1 MRKVTALVIFLGIIV
16 FSAYICQYYASGI
29 KNTDIVSDLW
39 ITNASDL
46 TISNASFSIGT
57 IHNSPLNLSLAKITS
72 NTIVVASPTPQGYLL
87 QGVLKEI
94 KPNQTA
100 FVQIWNLP
108 NQSPL
113 ESSVW
118 HFTQPIHVT
127 GNGDLQFTVVSRF
140 FADTPFGRLSV
151 ASTDTFTTP
160 SGVLILNT
168 RSLTSSYAALSFLAA
183 LSLIFGL
190 FLKAIGLVDLRS
202 YPFITLSIVLI
213 NSWTY
218 AFVGTGFEVS
228 AIPDLAPFGYGKL
241 VPFTYHASYTHITG
255 NMPIFFLA
263 SLVCETLIKVKR
275 SFRTFLWYL
284 LPIVGTT
291 LASYREG
298 FTGYLFSLSW
308 ISFGLSFLIEL
319 LAFSIWT
326 YAIAFWRHLGSNR
339 MNALL
344 ILSGS
349 LSMLPL
355 YNHLTQV
362 LLYRPFITPY
372 NLAIS
377 IGHLNLAM
385 IGLAGSLLYLSYHY
399 RKPRLAD

>member
-1 MRKVTALVIFLGIIV
+1 MMRKVTALVIFLGIIV
-16 FSAYICQYYASGI
+16 FSGYSYQYYASGI

-39 ITNASDL
+39 ITNASDW

-57 IHNSPLNLSLAKITS
+57 THNSPLNFGSAKITS
-72 NTIVVASPTPQGYLL
+72 NTSVAASPTSQGYLVR
-87 QGVLKEI
+87 VLDEI
-94 KPNQTA
+94 EPNQTV
-100 FVQIWNLP
+100 FVRVSNLS
-108 NQSPL
+108 NQWSL
-113 ESSVW
+113 ESKVW
-118 HFTQPIHVT
+118 DFTQPIHAA
-127 GNGDLQFTVVSRF
+127 GSGDLQFNVVSRF
-140 FADTPFGRLSV
+140 FADTSFGRLSV
-151 ASTDTFTTP
+151 ASTDRFTTP
-160 SGVLILNT
+160 SGVPIANT
-168 RSLTSSYAALSFLAA
+168 RSLTSSYASLAFLATLLLSFG
-183 LSLIFGL
+183 LILKGL
-190 FLKAIGLVDLRS
+190 GLVDLRS
-202 YPFITLSIVLI
+202 YPFITLSIILA
-213 NSWTY
+213 NSWAY

-263 SLVCETLIKVKR
+263 SFACETLIKVKQ
-275 SFRTFLWYL
+275 SFRTLLWYL

-385 IGLAGSLLYLSYHY
+385 IGLAGSLLYLAYHY